1 MGTRARIG
9 LELQDGSVLSVYH
22 HWDGYPSW
30 LGRILTNHYN
40 TKESVSDLIDGGDMS
55 CCWTKQRW
63 SKVGEPGGVTSEDDN
78 YGPQYYSQRGEEC
91 PPRYDETV
99 KEFLDSGEE
108 YAYIFTKRGWVCY
121 NTRSWDDDYLNIE
134 KIPTGHLAC

>member
-9 LELQDGSVLSVYH
+9 IQFDDKSVLSVYH

-30 LGRILTNHYN
+30 LGRILQTHYN
-40 TKESVSDLIDGGDMS
+40 TKEKVSSLVDGGDMS

-99 KEFLDSGEE
+99 KEFLDSSEE
-108 YAYIFTKRGWVCY
+108 YAYMFTKRGWVCY
-121 NTRSWDDDYLNIE
+121 NTRSWDDNYLNIE
-134 KIPTGHLAC
+134 QIPTGHLVC